1 MAVVAGQGPESVQI
15 TVRNTFLNVVEE
27 DEDPLFRTSS
37 DPLGGQCQIEARH
50 IAKAKQLASSS
61 RSLYSHDEAT
71 ETEDVM
77 YRSNTYDPWESS
89 LSLLPNDDVPSPVAR
104 DTGGAVM
111 STSPSSMARF
121 SCGLSHL
128 GEVRMTATAAPF
140 VPAAASPATCS
151 TNSCGSNGPWPQR
164 PVPQE
169 MRSRK
174 GYGKGKGKD
183 IHSIQE
189 HRWATRKTEVDLGQQ
204 ILLDLRPRVIVSQG
218 PHFAAR
224 HRFHAETA
232 KMGLMA
238 PDLRTFTKEQFH
250 GRLSVITEDRV
261 KVEGLHRYS
270 VQFCSGELSSADGVG
285 FIFSEKLP
293 CPKNIQKIVSI
304 FVNKT
309 GRIFMRAHA
318 EVLRSDQMMLKP
330 LELGDWIEL
339 EMNLEERCATFTV
352 WPVDRALHASCVTL
366 NFGRALQDLRTF
378 APHIPDSVAGFMAVV
393 VKNSGVTV
401 ALAS

>member
-1 MAVVAGQGPESVQI
+1 
-15 TVRNTFLNVVEE
+15 
-27 DEDPLFRTSS
+27 
-37 DPLGGQCQIEARH
+37 
-50 IAKAKQLASSS
+50 
-61 RSLYSHDEAT
+61 
-71 ETEDVM
+71 
-77 YRSNTYDPWESS
+77 
-89 LSLLPNDDVPSPVAR
+89 
-104 DTGGAVM
+104 
-111 STSPSSMARF
+111 
-121 SCGLSHL
+121 
-128 GEVRMTATAAPF
+128 
-140 VPAAASPATCS
+140 
-151 TNSCGSNGPWPQR
+151 
-164 PVPQE
+164 

-238 PDLRTFTKEQFH
+238 PDLRTFTKDGSARGGTSGMQFH

-293 CPKNIQKIVSI
+293 CPKNIQKKLGQTGIVSI

-309 GRIFMRAHA
+309 GRICMRAHA
-318 EVLRSDQMMLKP
+318 EVLRSDQMRHL
-330 LELGDWIEL
+330 D
-339 EMNLEERCATFTV
+339 
-352 WPVDRALHASCVTL
+352 
-366 NFGRALQDLRTF
+366 
-378 APHIPDSVAGFMAVV
+378 
-393 VKNSGVTV
+393 
-401 ALAS
+401 